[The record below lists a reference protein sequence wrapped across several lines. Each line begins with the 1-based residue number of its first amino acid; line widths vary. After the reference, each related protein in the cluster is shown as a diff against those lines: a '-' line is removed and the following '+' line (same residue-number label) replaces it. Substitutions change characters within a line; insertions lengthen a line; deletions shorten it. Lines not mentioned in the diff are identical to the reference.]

1 MKNLIYSFF
10 LIAISVL
17 CFVSCASEKQLSSR
31 DFSKRKY
38 TNGIHISLKNHFS
51 NSFISSKESL
61 INTENL
67 TSQTDVN
74 KFTHVD
80 RQAVLKSKSR
90 LQYKTIK
97 QVIKVGEE
105 HKNYSLHLTK
115 ENPNKD
121 SVEIITTSGR
131 VYRGVVV
138 KSDFDGYFIKLSP
151 EREIYVSNFEIKR
164 LTVLSSSPNNQ
175 PNKTLK
181 TSSPSQDYFE
191 DDSPE
196 EQTYDEDST
205 YEEKKVEPM
214 SILSLIFGVLGFVP
228 IPVIGGLGW
237 IAALVLAKQSLK
249 KIERNPEKFKGR
261 GLAIAGRVLGIIGI
275 ALAFLALLIFILFL
289 ALLF

>member
-175 PNKTLK
+175 PNKTIK

-196 EQTYDEDST
+196 EQTYDEDLT

-214 SILSLIFGVLGFVP
+214 AILSLIFGVLGFVP

-275 ALAFLALLIFILFL
+275 TLALLALLIFILFL

>member
-196 EQTYDEDST
+196 EQTYDEDLT

-275 ALAFLALLIFILFL
+275 TLAFLALLIFILIL

>member
-275 ALAFLALLIFILFL
+275 TLAFLALLIFILIL

>member
-38 TNGIHISLKNHFS
+38 TDGIHISLKNHFS

-175 PNKTLK
+175 PNKTIK

-196 EQTYDEDST
+196 EQTYDEYSI
-205 YEEKKVEPM
+205 YEEKKV
-214 SILSLIFGVLGFVP
+214 
-228 IPVIGGLGW
+228 
-237 IAALVLAKQSLK
+237 
-249 KIERNPEKFKGR
+249 
-261 GLAIAGRVLGIIGI
+261 
-275 ALAFLALLIFILFL
+275 
-289 ALLF
+289 

>member
-196 EQTYDEDST
+196 EQTYDEDLT

-275 ALAFLALLIFILFL
+275 TLALLALLIFILFL

>member
-196 EQTYDEDST
+196 EQTYDEDLT

-214 SILSLIFGVLGFVP
+214 AILSLIFGVLGFVP

-275 ALAFLALLIFILFL
+275 TLALLALLIFILFL

>member
-10 LIAISVL
+10 IIAISVL

-175 PNKTLK
+175 PNKTIK

-275 ALAFLALLIFILFL
+275 TLALLALLIFILFL

>member
-105 HKNYSLHLTK
+105 HKYYSLHLTK

-275 ALAFLALLIFILFL
+275 ILALLALLIFILFL

>member
-10 LIAISVL
+10 LIAILVL

-38 TNGIHISLKNHFS
+38 TNGIHVSLKNHFS

-214 SILSLIFGVLGFVP
+214 SILSLIFGLLGFVP

-275 ALAFLALLIFILFL
+275 TLALLALLIFILFL

>member
-10 LIAISVL
+10 LITISVL

-38 TNGIHISLKNHFS
+38 INGRYISLKKHFS
-51 NSFISSKESL
+51 NSFISSKEFL

-67 TSQTDVN
+67 ISQANVN
-74 KFTHVD
+74 KLNHVD
-80 RQAVLKSKSR
+80 RQAALKSKSR
-90 LQYKTIK
+90 LQYNSIK
-97 QVIKVGEE
+97 QAIKEVEE
-105 HKNYSLHLTK
+105 QKNYSPHLTK

-138 KSDFDGYFIKLSP
+138 KSDYDGYFIKLSP
-151 EREIYVSNFEIKR
+151 VREIYVSNNEIKR

-191 DDSPE
+191 DDSLE
-196 EQTYDEDST
+196 EQTYDEDSI

-214 SILSLIFGVLGFVP
+214 AILSLIFGVLGFMP
-228 IPVIGGLGW
+228 IPVVGGLGW
-237 IAALVLAKQSLK
+237 IAAVVLAKQSLK
-249 KIERNPEKFKGR
+249 KIDRNPEKFKGR
-261 GLAIAGRVLGIIGI
+261 GLAYAGRVLGIIGI
-275 ALAFLALLIFILFL
+275 SLALLALLILIIFL

>member
-31 DFSKRKY
+31 GFSKRKY

-51 NSFISSKESL
+51 NSFISSKEYL

-105 HKNYSLHLTK
+105 QKNYSLHLTK

-175 PNKTLK
+175 PNKTIK

-214 SILSLIFGVLGFVP
+214 AILSLIFGVLGFVP

-275 ALAFLALLIFILFL
+275 TLALLALLIFILFL

>member
-196 EQTYDEDST
+196 EQTYDEDLT

-214 SILSLIFGVLGFVP
+214 AILSLIFGVLGFVP

-261 GLAIAGRVLGIIGI
+261 GLAIAGKVLGIIGI
-275 ALAFLALLIFILFL
+275 TLALLALLIFILFL

>member
-61 INTENL
+61 LNTENL

>member
-196 EQTYDEDST
+196 EQTYDEDLT

-214 SILSLIFGVLGFVP
+214 AILSLIFGVLGFVP

-275 ALAFLALLIFILFL
+275 TLELLALLIFILFL

>member
-275 ALAFLALLIFILFL
+275 TLALLALLIFILFL

>member
-214 SILSLIFGVLGFVP
+214 SILSLIFGLLGFVP

-275 ALAFLALLIFILFL
+275 TLALLALLIFILFL

>member
-51 NSFISSKESL
+51 NSFISSKEYL

-80 RQAVLKSKSR
+80 LQAVLKSKSI

-105 HKNYSLHLTK
+105 QKNYSLHLTK

-164 LTVLSSSPNNQ
+164 LTVISSSPNNQ
-175 PNKTLK
+175 PNKTIK
-181 TSSPSQDYFE
+181 TSTPSQDYFE

-205 YEEKKVEPM
+205 YDEKKVEPM

-275 ALAFLALLIFILFL
+275 TLALLALLIFILFL
-289 ALLF
+289 ALLL

>member
-196 EQTYDEDST
+196 EQTYDEDLT

-214 SILSLIFGVLGFVP
+214 AILSLIFGVLGFVP

-275 ALAFLALLIFILFL
+275 TLAFLALLIFILIL

>member
-51 NSFISSKESL
+51 NSFISSKEFL

-196 EQTYDEDST
+196 EQTYDEDLT

-275 ALAFLALLIFILFL
+275 TLAFLALLIFILIL

>member
-51 NSFISSKESL
+51 NSFISSKEYL

-80 RQAVLKSKSR
+80 IQAVLKSKSI

-164 LTVLSSSPNNQ
+164 LTVISSSPNNQ
-175 PNKTLK
+175 PNKTIK
-181 TSSPSQDYFE
+181 TSTPSQDYFE

-275 ALAFLALLIFILFL
+275 TLALLVLLIFILFL
-289 ALLF
+289 ALLL

>member
-51 NSFISSKESL
+51 NSFISSKEYL

-196 EQTYDEDST
+196 EQTYDEDLT

-214 SILSLIFGVLGFVP
+214 AILSLIFGVLGFVP

-275 ALAFLALLIFILFL
+275 TLALLALLIFILFL

>member
-10 LIAISVL
+10 IIAISVL
-17 CFVSCASEKQLSSR
+17 CFVSSASEKQLSSR

-175 PNKTLK
+175 PNKTIK

-275 ALAFLALLIFILFL
+275 TLALLALLIFILFL

>member
-175 PNKTLK
+175 PNKTIK

-196 EQTYDEDST
+196 EQTYDEDLT

-275 ALAFLALLIFILFL
+275 TLALLALLIFILFL

>member
-17 CFVSCASEKQLSSR
+17 CFVSCTSEKQLSSR

-175 PNKTLK
+175 PNKTIK

-196 EQTYDEDST
+196 EQTYDEDLT

-214 SILSLIFGVLGFVP
+214 AILSLIFGVLGFVP

-237 IAALVLAKQSLK
+237 IAALVLAKHSLK

-275 ALAFLALLIFILFL
+275 ILALLALLIFILFL

>member
-196 EQTYDEDST
+196 EQTYDEDLT

-275 ALAFLALLIFILFL
+275 ILALLALLIFILFL